1 MALAPQSRAGGQSE
15 PRRTPRRPF
24 PRSSPCPGSVLPS
37 VRRPSV
43 PTPALSA
50 PAPTTEPPSP
60 APPLGV
66 AEAAASRAAEN
77 EAASPQPRTSGRSPD
92 LPRRRPREAGRG
104 TAPSWGGWG
113 PRPASR
119 GLAAAAARDAA
130 PAPRATQPGLAR
142 PLSGKPKPDLM
153 RLRFFV
159 RHTPLRFQVSKSCL
173 STASLKKPAEARGE
187 GAGAGRVFFSG
198 EFRPS
203 GLVAS
208 CAFPSH
214 CLTDAPAEHSRC
226 ALRGGLRLSLPPLSS
241 LWTKSCTSHTLR

>member
-1 MALAPQSRAGGQSE
+1 MWRRRRRLRRLRTRPLPRSPGRALGHLICRAGALARPDGELRLVGAGG
-15 PRRTPRRPF
+15 
-24 PRSSPCPGSVLPS
+24 G
-37 VRRPSV
+37 
-43 PTPALSA
+43 
-50 PAPTTEPPSP
+50 
-60 APPLGV
+60 LG
-66 AEAAASRAAEN
+66 
-77 EAASPQPRTSGRSPD
+77 P
-92 LPRRRPREAGRG
+92 
-104 TAPSWGGWG
+104 

-241 LWTKSCTSHTLR
+241 LSPPLQGSSGERGSEARATQVPQIIRI